1 VHSDH
6 SGKSAICPN
15 EFPRFG
21 ASIELYKEVY
31 TRALKVIITVINAQT
46 DST

>member
-1 VHSDH
+1 VHSDR

-21 ASIELYKEVY
+21 TSEEAYKDVY
-31 TRALKVIITVINAQT
+31 TRALKVIITIING
-46 DST
+46 